1 MRFSSAK
8 LLDTDDPFGVNDI
21 YDMEVVVDDGDDFE
35 QPLSTEVTLSVL
47 PEPERVK

>member
-1 MRFSSAK
+1 MVWTRDK
-8 LLDTDDPFGVNDI
+8 ELKYLKKRQ
-21 YDMEVVVDDGDDFE
+21 DDFE